1 MSNKAHFE
9 VWSPMTPL
17 ALARCRCKEDYYCTE
32 AQRKSENPTCDE
44 LKRCKLWLLTSFD
57 RIATKIKQE
66 RRYRRCRAQGPITV
80 TLSVKEG

>member
-17 ALARCRCKEDYYCTE
+17 ALVRCRCRDDYCCTE
-32 AQRKSENPTCDE
+32 EQRKFQHPTCDE
-44 LKRCKLWLLTSFD
+44 LKRCKVWLWTFE
-57 RIATKIKQE
+57 RIATKTTLE

-80 TLSVKEG
+80 TLSVTS